1 MRNVIR
7 ITKEGKMRPVR
18 RRALDAI
25 PAVEDRAGLVALIQA
40 VIPLGLQAVGDVLKK
55 EVTDLAGD
63 RYSRTGGQA
72 GYVRWCRQRGSV
84 YLLDQK
90 LPVTYTRVRDR
101 LRNVEVPLPT
111 YQALG
116 EPRAA
121 DAGLFRKVL
130 HGLSCR
136 RYETCAEAVPE
147 AFGLS
152 ASSVS
157 RRFIR
162 ASAQQ
167 LRELSERRL
176 GAEEF
181 VVVFLDGK
189 TFADDS
195 MVIAL
200 GVTRQGEKKILGFV
214 QTATEN
220 EPVCAAFLRGLVTR
234 GLRTDQGLLCVI
246 DGAKGLRK
254 ALQTVLGR
262 QGVVQRCQWHKRE
275 NVVRYL
281 PKSQQAT
288 WRRRLQQAYE
298 RSTYAEARAALLDLR
313 RELRLINRSAA
324 ASLEEGLEE
333 TLTLHRLGV
342 FGLLGRSLKTTNCL
356 ESLNAQLGQLTDKV
370 DRWRTSDQKHRW
382 VASAVLAI
390 EPRLRR
396 IKGYR
401 HLAQLQAVLQREIQR
416 DDVTDVRIA

>member
-7 ITKEGKMRPVR
+7 ITTEGKVRPIR
-18 RRALDAI
+18 RRAVDAI
-25 PAVEDRAGLVALIQA
+25 PAVDERASLVALIQA
-40 VIPLGLQAVGDVLKK
+40 LIPLGLHAVGDALEA
-55 EVTDLAGD
+55 EVTDLAGE
-63 RYSRTGGQA
+63 RYSRTGGQP
-72 GYVRWCRQRGSV
+72 GYVRWCQQRGSV

-90 LPVTYTRVRDR
+90 LPITYRRVRNR
-101 LRNVEVPLPT
+101 FRNVEVALPT

-116 EPRAA
+116 DPRAA

-136 RYETCAEAVPE
+136 RYEACAEAVPE

-157 RRFIR
+157 RRFMR
-162 ASAQQ
+162 ASARQ
-167 LRELSERRL
+167 LRKLSERRL
-176 GAEEF
+176 EQDE
-181 VVVFLDGK
+181 VVVLVLDGK

-195 MVIAL
+195 MVLAL

-220 EPVCAAFLRGLVTR
+220 EPVCAAFLRDLVTR

-254 ALQTVLGR
+254 AIQTVFGR
-262 QGVVQRCQWHKRE
+262 QAVVQRCQWHKRE

-281 PKSQQAT
+281 PKGQQAT
-288 WRRRLQQAYE
+288 WRRRVQQAYE
-298 RSTYAEARAALLDLR
+298 RPTYTDARAALLRLR
-313 RELRLINRSAA
+313 QELRTINLSAV
-324 ASLEEGLEE
+324 ASLDEGLEE
-333 TLTLHRLGV
+333 TLTLHRLGL
-342 FGLLGRSLKTTNCL
+342 FGTLGRSLKTTNCL

-401 HLAQLQAVLQREIQR
+401 HLTQLQEALQRDIQR
-416 DDVTDVRIA
+416 EAVTETRIA